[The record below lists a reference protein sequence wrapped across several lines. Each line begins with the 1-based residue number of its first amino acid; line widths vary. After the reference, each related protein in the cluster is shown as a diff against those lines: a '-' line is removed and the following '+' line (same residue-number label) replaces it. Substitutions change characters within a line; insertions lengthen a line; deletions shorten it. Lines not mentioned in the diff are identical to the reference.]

1 MEELEK
7 AIKQANKTKPKKNHQ
22 EHHPH
27 KERENTQSDLKRR
40 KEPGS

>member
-7 AIKQANKTKPKKNHQ
+7 AIKQANKAKKPHQ